1 MKVYEKNKR
10 KYNYIY
16 QKFVMNRD
24 YLLFTNK
31 NKYIFQYLAGFRNQ
45 LGILN
50 LNLFEVLLKKIV
62 KIIYVFSIKKKRV
75 LFLGVSDVCSKTFL
89 LLSKQK
95 NYSFISS
102 NCWVYGSLSN
112 KEHVMNTSNH
122 QKRSKKMVKW
132 DVSTKP
138 DLIVILTK
146 NPKKDLIKEVNLL
159 NVPVICLANDVSN
172 TADTDFKVLSGENIE
187 RYLFLILCSLIKKKY
202 VKNGYK

>member
-1 MKVYEKNKR
+1 MKVYEKNKK

-16 QKFVMNRD
+16 QKFVINRD
-24 YLLFTNK
+24 YLLSAKK
-31 NKYIFQYLAGFRNQ
+31 NKLNFQYLAGFRNQ

-50 LNLFEVLLKKIV
+50 INLFEVLLKKIV
-62 KIIYVFSIKKKRV
+62 KIIYVFSKKKKRV
-75 LFLGVSDVCSKTFL
+75 LFLGVSDVSSKIFL
-89 LLSKQK
+89 YLSKQK

-102 NCWVYGSLSN
+102 NSWVYGFLSN
-112 KEHVMNTSNH
+112 KEHVMNTMDS
-122 QKRSKKMVKW
+122 QKRLTKMLKW

-146 NPKKDLIKEVNLL
+146 NPKKDLIKEVTLL

-172 TADTDFKVLSGENIE
+172 TYSTDFKVLSGENIE

-202 VKNGYK
+202 I

>member
-95 NYSFISS
+95 KLQFHFVKLLGLWFI
-102 NCWVYGSLSN
+102 
-112 KEHVMNTSNH
+112 K
-122 QKRSKKMVKW
+122 
-132 DVSTKP
+132 
-138 DLIVILTK
+138 
-146 NPKKDLIKEVNLL
+146 
-159 NVPVICLANDVSN
+159 
-172 TADTDFKVLSGENIE
+172 
-187 RYLFLILCSLIKKKY
+187 
-202 VKNGYK
+202 

>member
-1 MKVYEKNKR
+1 MKVYKKNKK

-16 QKFVMNRD
+16 QKFVINRD
-24 YLLFTNK
+24 YLLSAKK
-31 NKYIFQYLAGFRNQ
+31 NKLNFQYLAGFRNQ

-50 LNLFEVLLKKIV
+50 INLFEVLLKKIV
-62 KIIYVFSIKKKRV
+62 KIIYVFSKKKKRV
-75 LFLGVSDVCSKTFL
+75 LFLGVSDVSSKIFL
-89 LLSKQK
+89 YLSKQK

-102 NCWVYGSLSN
+102 NSWVYGFLSN
-112 KEHVMNTSNH
+112 KEHVMNTMDS
-122 QKRSKKMVKW
+122 QKRLTKMLKW

-146 NPKKDLIKEVNLL
+146 NPKKDLIKEVTLL

-172 TADTDFKVLSGENIE
+172 TYSTDFKVLSGENIE

-202 VKNGYK
+202 I

>member
-1 MKVYEKNKR
+1 MKVYKKNKI

-16 QKFVMNRD
+16 QKFVINRD
-24 YLLFTNK
+24 YLQFAKK
-31 NKYIFQYLAGFRNQ
+31 NKLNFQYLVGFRNQ

-50 LNLFEVLLKKIV
+50 INLFEVLLKKIV
-62 KIIYVFSIKKKRV
+62 KIIYFFSIKKKHV
-75 LFLGVSDVCSKTFL
+75 LFLGVSDVSSKIFSH
-89 LLSKQK
+89 LSKQK

-112 KEHVMNTSNH
+112 KEHVMNTMDH
-122 QKRSKKMVKW
+122 QKRLTKMLKW
-132 DVSTKP
+132 DVSSKP

-146 NPKKDLIKEVNLL
+146 NPKKDLIKEVTLL

-172 TADTDFKVLSGENIE
+172 TYSTDFKVLSGENIE

-202 VKNGYK
+202 I

>member
-1 MKVYEKNKR
+1 MKVYEKNKI

-16 QKFVMNRD
+16 QKFVINRD
-24 YLLFTNK
+24 YLLSAKK
-31 NKYIFQYLAGFRNQ
+31 NKLNFQYLAGFRNQ

-50 LNLFEVLLKKIV
+50 INLFEVLLKKIV
-62 KIIYVFSIKKKRV
+62 KIIYVFSKKKKRV
-75 LFLGVSDVCSKTFL
+75 LFLGVSDVSSKIFL
-89 LLSKQK
+89 YLSKQK

-112 KEHVMNTSNH
+112 KEHVMNTIDH
-122 QKRSKKMVKW
+122 QKRLTKMLKW
-132 DVSTKP
+132 DVSSKP

-146 NPKKDLIKEVNLL
+146 NPKKDLIKEVTLL

-172 TADTDFKVLSGENIE
+172 TYSTDFKVLSGENIE

-202 VKNGYK
+202 I